1 MDHQQNDDGQ
11 QPSAVPSAIVTQTPV
26 SEKELKRQ
34 QKKAN
39 KKEKKRRARELGVP
53 YESEKKK
60 KKKDKKEKSPLKDE
74 EDEEANGE
82 KIASSGSSQQ
92 KEQKHDTSSTL
103 NGIKQKQL
111 SSIPPSAT
119 QIEKISSQKQQHQT
133 PTMNN
138 GSIFSLI
145 ATSTKSSSSSSTPN
159 NSKHNNNKQSPYQIK
174 TILGTVAL
182 LPTSLPNVT
191 NHITNLLQ
199 TLLLMY
205 DSNMG
210 GVLLSLENDVTL
222 LPVDYKAG
230 SSSRC
235 NNSGLLI
242 GGRIVDDLPYIHYKF
257 SVDVLLFCPILGMKL
272 SGKVVECTPT
282 YITLTTHHILST
294 KISSETLHS
303 EGYYYNGMTMEWVR
317 ERVVTATGSAIGGL
331 KNDEEEED
339 EDDDRLGP
347 STSIYLDDNVEF
359 IIERIHECGGYI
371 SLDGT
376 RPSVSTLG

>member
-1 MDHQQNDDGQ
+1 MDHQQNDDDGQ
-11 QPSAVPSAIVTQTPV
+11 HPSAVPSAIVTQTPV
-26 SEKELKRQ
+26 SEKEMKRQ
-34 QKKAN
+34 QKKAK

-74 EDEEANGE
+74 EEANGE
-82 KIASSGSSQQ
+82 KIGSSSSSQQ
-92 KEQKHDTSSTL
+92 KEQKRGTSSTL

-119 QIEKISSQKQQHQT
+119 EIEKISSQKQQHQT

-230 SSSRC
+230 SSSRD

-317 ERVVTATGSAIGGL
+317 ERVVTATGSAIAAL